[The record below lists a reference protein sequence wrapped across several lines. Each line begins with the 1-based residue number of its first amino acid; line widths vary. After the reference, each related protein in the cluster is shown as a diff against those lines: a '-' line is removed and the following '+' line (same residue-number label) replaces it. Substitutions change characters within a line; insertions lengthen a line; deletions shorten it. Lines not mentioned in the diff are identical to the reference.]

1 MRLVHLKVGKFDVV
15 RDGRRV
21 PLPKS
26 IEDRLAPLPEF
37 IAAVAASVAA
47 PAEGDTLGRWNC
59 ELRHIFLAPGK
70 VRCGVVVVMRSQHH
84 SSSTIEAK
92 DIIVGGGST
101 KESSFER
108 A

>member
-1 MRLVHLKVGKFDVV
+1 MRLDHLKVGKFDVI

-21 PLPKS
+21 LLPKA

-37 IAAVAASVAA
+37 IAAVAAAVAA
-47 PAEGDTLGRWNC
+47 PAERDTLRRWNC

-84 SSSTIEAK
+84 SRSTTEAK

-101 KESSFER
+101 KESSFDR